1 MGEEEC
7 RNGANDFLLIG
18 GAVILSATL
27 IVIAVSYYAGGY
39 ILAANNYHTCCN
51 FALHKCPIVI
61 LKKMLPSMMLIVT
74 KGGNFNPGSFFS
86 PPFLFVKSCLL
97 LVIASTEIWVCMKT
111 TISSSKSPSA
121 EYIR

>member
-27 IVIAVSYYAGGY
+27 IVIAVSYFAGGY
-39 ILAANNYHTCCN
+39 IHSYHTCCN
-51 FALHKCPIVI
+51 FALRKCPIVI

-74 KGGNFNPGSFFS
+74 KGENFNPGSFFS
-86 PPFLFVKSCLL
+86 PPFLFIKSCIL

-111 TISSSKSPSA
+111 TISPSA